1 MNRNALA
8 IALAIV
14 FGAGC
19 AQTPESKPAPAA
31 AAAPAPAVAAA
42 PAPAATKPG
51 CAPLPRELQVKDLAP
66 GTGDERVRF
75 RSAVLVAYT
84 GWVFDGCAKDLKG
97 EMFDTSTARGMP
109 ISVMVGAG
117 RVIKGWDEGL
127 VGMKEGGKRVL
138 VIPPD
143 KAYGERS
150 PTPKIPPNSTLVFEV
165 ELAKIISQPPPP
177 QPQGAAPPK

>member
-1 MNRNALA
+1 MNSKAFA
-8 IALAIV
+8 IALAAAIA
-14 FGAGC
+14 AGC
-19 AQTPESKPAPAA
+19 AQTPDSKPAAA
-31 AAAPAPAVAAA
+31 AAAPAAA
-42 PAPAATKPG
+42 PAPVARSG
-51 CAPLPRELQVKDLAP
+51 CTAPPKELQVKDLDP
-66 GTGDERVRF
+66 GRGEDRARF
-75 RSAVLVAYT
+75 RTAVLVAYT
-84 GWVFDGCAKDLKG
+84 GWTYDGCAKDQKG
-97 EMFDTSTARGMP
+97 EMFDTSATRGIP

-165 ELAKIISQPPPP
+165 ELVKIIAQAEPP
-177 QPQGAAPPK
+177 QPK